1 MRRTSMGFLSR
12 DALATQISV
21 AGWVVNDCFVVVYE
35 FGADGLPG
43 AVFHP
48 GAGVTGHGVV
58 VGVDGID
65 GVGEV
70 AFESG
75 GA

>member
-21 AGWVVNDCFVVVYE
+21 AGWVMNDCFVMVYE
-35 FGADGLPG
+35 FGADGFPG
-43 AVFHP
+43 AVFYP
-48 GAGVTGHGVV
+48 GASVVGHGVV

-65 GVGEV
+65 GMGEV

-75 GA
+75 GV